1 MLKVD
6 ELRKLQM
13 FEIVPIIFM
22 VLLMFLSKQHYRG
35 MGLFRK
41 EYIW

>member
-13 FEIVPIIFM
+13 FEIVPVTFM
-22 VLLMFLSKQHYRG
+22 VLLMFLLKQLFHG